1 MLRIPKVLHG
11 ESPWPSAQ
19 AEINIL
25 NAYKSARDKLACVV
39 RFGMVN
45 YLCFAEFRC
54 CEIVSNLVTMAG
66 TGAAAADDVTPVL
79 VYVLIQVRF
88 AIYLCKQLI
97 FQANPPALLS
107 NVQYIQSFGGTLL
120 NGVEGYWWTQFV
132 AAIEFIKT
140 LL

>member
-1 MLRIPKVLHG
+1 
-11 ESPWPSAQ
+11 
-19 AEINIL
+19 
-25 NAYKSARDKLACVV
+25 
-39 RFGMVN
+39 
-45 YLCFAEFRC
+45 
-54 CEIVSNLVTMAG
+54 MAG

-79 VYVLIQVRF
+79 VYVLIQVIF
-88 AIYLCKQLI
+88 AICICKQLI